1 MSYSRSFLGKGTIY
15 RRKRGVANAPLEPMG
30 NCSKLV
36 FNVEQERIDELDYE
50 SAGGGKR
57 MTIYRISGV
66 TAAITT
72 NNHDPMILALGL
84 RGIVT
89 EQDSVAPITGEAHA
103 DVAKGSLVVFDRFP
117 DLTQPIVVKK
127 GAATIAKAA
136 NYEPKRVGIFILADA
151 VGVTAG
157 DDITVEYTPLAEDTV
172 EALTVSGDEYYL
184 FFDGLNEAA
193 SGKPVAV
200 EAMRLNFSPMK
211 SLGLVTTELGDVELE
226 AEVLGDESVTAEDES
241 KYFRYRAVK

>member
-72 NNHDPMILALGL
+72 KNHDPMILALGL

-103 DVAKGSLVVFDRFP
+103 DVAKGSLIVFDRFP
-117 DLTQPIVVKK
+117 DLTQSIVVKK
-127 GAATIAKAA
+127 GAATIDKAA

-211 SLGLVTTELGDVELE
+211 NLGLVTTELGDVELE

>member
-1 MSYSRSFLGKGTIY
+1 MSYSRSFMGKGTIY

-72 NNHDPMILALGL
+72 KNHDPMILALGL

-103 DVAKGSLVVFDRFP
+103 DVAKGSLIVFKRFP

-127 GAATIAKAA
+127 GATTIAQAS

-151 VGVTAG
+151 AGVTAG
-157 DDITVEYTPLAEDTV
+157 DDITVDYTPLAEDTV

-193 SGKPVAV
+193 SGKPHAV

-226 AEVLGDESVTAEDES
+226 AEVLGDELVTAEDES
-241 KYFRYRAVK
+241 KYFRVRAVK

>member
-36 FNVEQERIDELDYE
+36 FNVEQARIDELDYE

-72 NNHDPMILALGL
+72 KNHDPMILALGL

-211 SLGLVTTELGDVELE
+211 NLGLVTTELGDVELE
-226 AEVLGDESVTAEDES
+226 AQVLGDESVTAEDES

>member
-1 MSYSRSFLGKGTIY
+1 MSYSRTFMGKGTIY
-15 RRKRGVANAPLEPMG
+15 RRKRGVANSPLEPMG
-30 NCSKLV
+30 NCSKLS
-36 FNVEQERIDELDYE
+36 FAIAQEEISEQDYE
-50 SAGGGKR
+50 NPGGGKR
-57 MTIYRISGV
+57 ASIKRITGV
-66 TAAITT
+66 TANIITK
-72 NNHDPMILALGL
+72 NHDPLILALGL
-84 RGIVT
+84 RGTITSEVSLTAIV
-89 EQDSVAPITGEAHA
+89 GEAHA

-127 GAATIAKAA
+127 GASTIAEAS

-151 VGVTAG
+151 AGVTAG
-157 DDITVEYTPLAEDTV
+157 DDITVDYTPLAEDIV

-193 SGKPVAV
+193 GGKPVAV

-211 SLGLVTTELGDVELE
+211 TLGLIVTELGDVELE

-241 KYFRYRAVK
+241 KYFRVRSVK

>member
-1 MSYSRSFLGKGTIY
+1 MSYSRSFMGKGTIY

-57 MTIYRISGV
+57 TTIYRISGV

-72 NNHDPMILALGL
+72 KNHDASIIALGL
-84 RGIVT
+84 RGTTT
-89 EQDSVAPITGEAHA
+89 EQTSVTAIEGEAHA
-103 DVAKGSLVVFDRFP
+103 DVALGSLVVFDRFP
-117 DLTQPIVVKK
+117 DLTKPIVIKK
-127 GAATIAKAA
+127 GATTIDEAG
-136 NYEPKRVGIFILADA
+136 NYEPKRVGAFILAGA
-151 VGVTAG
+151 AGITAG
-157 DDITVEYTPLAEDTV
+157 DDITVDYTPLPEDTV

-200 EAMRLNFSPMK
+200 EAKRLNFSPMK
-211 SLGLVTTELGDVELE
+211 SLGLIATELGDVELE

-241 KYFRYRAVK
+241 KYFRVRAVK

>member
-72 NNHDPMILALGL
+72 KNHDPMILALGL

-103 DVAKGSLVVFDRFP
+103 DVAKGSLVVFERFP
-117 DLTQPIVVKK
+117 DLTKPIVVKK
-127 GAATIAKAA
+127 GATTITEAS
-136 NYEPKRVGIFILADA
+136 NYEPKRVGIFILAGA
-151 VGVTAG
+151 AGVTAG
-157 DDITVEYTPLAEDTV
+157 DDITVDYTPLAEDTV

-211 SLGLVTTELGDVELE
+211 NLGLVTTELGDVELE

>member
-72 NNHDPMILALGL
+72 KNHDPMILALGL

-127 GAATIAKAA
+127 GATPIAQAA

-211 SLGLVTTELGDVELE
+211 NLGLVTTELGDVELE

>member
-1 MSYSRSFLGKGTIY
+1 MSYSRSFMGKGTIY

-66 TAAITT
+66 TAVITT
-72 NNHDPMILALGL
+72 KNHDPMILALGL
-84 RGIVT
+84 RGTVT
-89 EQDSVAPITGEAHA
+89 EHDSVTPITGEAHA
-103 DVAKGSLVVFDRFP
+103 DVAKGSLIVFERFP

-127 GAATIAKAA
+127 GASTIAEAS
-136 NYEPKRVGIFILADA
+136 NYEPKRVGIFILKDA
-151 VGVTAG
+151 AGITAG
-157 DDITVEYTPLAEDTV
+157 DDITVDYTPLAEDTV

-193 SGKPVAV
+193 SGKPHAV

-211 SLGLVTTELGDVELE
+211 NMGLVTTELGDVELE

-241 KYFRYRAVK
+241 KYFRVRAVK

>member
-1 MSYSRSFLGKGTIY
+1 MSYSRSFMGKGTIY

-72 NNHDPMILALGL
+72 KNHDPMILALGL
-84 RGIVT
+84 RGTVT
-89 EQDSVAPITGEAHA
+89 EHDSVTPITDEAHA
-103 DVAKGSLVVFDRFP
+103 DVAKGSLIVFDRFP
-117 DLTQPIVVKK
+117 DLTKPIVVKK
-127 GAATIAKAA
+127 GATTISEAS
-136 NYEPKRVGIFILADA
+136 NYEPKRVGIFILANA
-151 VGVTAG
+151 AGVTAG
-157 DDITVEYTPLAEDTV
+157 DDITVDYTPLAEDTV

-193 SGKPVAV
+193 GGKPVAV

-211 SLGLVTTELGDVELE
+211 NLGLVTTELGDVELE

-241 KYFRYRAVK
+241 KYFRVRAVK